1 MQNTAAAKKFTAR
14 HLTAR
19 VLTDVLAQHPGFSV
33 LTGPTS
39 KGYATISMFSDDRR
53 CISSEERDA
62 CYALGA
68 ALKTALSGFGNLHV
82 DVRGHSISLDFSGIT
97 LSPSRVNNCD

>member
-1 MQNTAAAKKFTAR
+1 MTNTAAKKFTAR

-39 KGYATISMFSDDRR
+39 KGYATISMFADDRR
-53 CISSEERDA
+53 CISSEESAA
-62 CYALGA
+62 CYALGT
-68 ALKTALSGFGNLHV
+68 ALKNALSSFGNLDI
-82 DVRGHSISLDFSGIT
+82 DVRGHSIRFDFSGIV